1 MNIIKNIFL
10 IIVLLQFNNK
20 LFSQDVKE
28 FKLDGF
34 AINPKVGG
42 PAFSENGGDD
52 AVVIGLELNFI
63 KNKFIYSIDYLGH
76 NKIGILIGFSGPSQN
91 QFDIMMGK
99 YIGEK
104 YFRFQYQAGINV
116 FWGEYSSPGGSQAWV
131 GLGGGSRKP
140 FSTIGAVS
148 KAGLKFIPL
157 KKLSIGMDFLINL
170 NFVNTMFIPML
181 SIEVGELRNAIKSN
195 NN

>member
-1 MNIIKNIFL
+1 
-10 IIVLLQFNNK
+10 
-20 LFSQDVKE
+20 
-28 FKLDGF
+28 
-34 AINPKVGG
+34 
-42 PAFSENGGDD
+42 
-52 AVVIGLELNFI
+52 
-63 KNKFIYSIDYLGH
+63 
-76 NKIGILIGFSGPSQN
+76 
-91 QFDIMMGK
+91 MGK

-116 FWGEYSSPGGSQAWV
+116 FWGEYSSPGVTQPWV
-131 GLGGGSRKP
+131 GFGGGSGKP

-195 NN
+195 NNE